1 MSSATEVILE
11 IDSKKAVDKSPDTP
25 EDTELFKYKLIATN
39 SEAFENIK
47 FKCSKDIGM
56 EGDTFSLRE
65 MVAQKGLEEVVSED
79 E

>member
-1 MSSATEVILE
+1 MSATEVLLE
-11 IDSKKAVDKSPDTP
+11 IDKKKKVDPKPDSS
-25 EDTELFKYKLIATN
+25 EDTEVFKYKLIATN
-39 SEAFENIK
+39 SEAFENVK

-65 MVAQKGLEEVVSED
+65 MVAQKGLEEVVSEN

>member
-11 IDSKKAVDKSPDTP
+11 IDNKKKVDKSPDSSK
-25 EDTELFKYKLIATN
+25 DTENFKYKLVATN
-39 SEAFENIK
+39 SEAFENVK

-65 MVAQKGLEEVVSED
+65 MVAQKGLEEVVSD

>member
-1 MSSATEVILE
+1 MSDATEVILE
-11 IDSKKAVDKSPDTP
+11 IDKKKAVDKSPDTP
-25 EDTELFKYKLIATN
+25 EDTQLYKYKLIATN
-39 SEAFENIK
+39 SEAFENVK

-65 MVAQKGLEEVVSED
+65 MVAQKGLEEVVSD